1 MARTRGPREPKPP
14 VSDEKALSPSRKKTG
29 AAARKAQP
37 IEIIS
42 AASSFPAQ
50 IEEEGHGDR
59 RGHKEHGHGPRFT
72 RVSPQDGNEKNS
84 EREEPHDEGPEKEEL
99 PFRDLPRRDGE
110 SAFHAF
116 PFAAGDASPTT
127 ATKISSRESADAS
140 ASTTPSSALKR
151 ANDSSP

>member
-1 MARTRGPREPKPP
+1 MSRGEDRGSE
-14 VSDEKALSPSRKKTG
+14 DERK
-29 AAARKAQP
+29 
-37 IEIIS
+37 
-42 AASSFPAQ
+42 
-50 IEEEGHGDR
+50 GHRDR
-59 RGHKEHGHGPRFT
+59 RGQKEHGHGPRVT
-72 RVSPQDGNEKNS
+72 RVSPQDGKERKS
-84 EREEPHDEGPEKEEL
+84 EREEPRDEGPEEEEL

-140 ASTTPSSALKR
+140 ASTTPSSAAKR